1 MFARPMKE
9 LLRTN
14 DLVRLSWLQAL
25 LADARIETVVLDE
38 HVANIE
44 GGIAPFQR
52 RLMVLEEDH
61 RRACAVL
68 AEAGEDRE

>member
-1 MFARPMKE
+1 MKE

-61 RRACAVL
+61 GRACALL
-68 AEAGEDRE
+68 AETGEDKG